1 MRDIERVL
9 VGRMEGGDEGKVDTS
24 GRYKENEGSGPRW
37 PRCCSR
43 SLSLV
48 LGVITAAPMC
58 LAALTPSSNG
68 ESCHV

>member
-9 VGRMEGGDEGKVDTS
+9 VGRMESGDEGKVDTS
-24 GRYKENEGSGPRW
+24 GRYKENEDRGLDGLDG
-37 PRCCSR
+37 CSR

-48 LGVITAAPMC
+48 LGVITSAPMC